1 MLSLDLDE
9 LKTYLRVDGSEND
22 GFLALLVHSA
32 KEYLKDAGVPESSS
46 ARYKLA
52 VMIQVALN
60 YDRDGNAALEKALE
74 SLINQLRVGEPKHG
88 GSEPENLLEGT
99 CGDGI

>member
-1 MLSLDLDE
+1 MLALDTEE

-46 ARYKLA
+46 PRYKLA

-60 YDRDGNAALEKALE
+60 YDRDGNAAMEKSLE
-74 SLINQLRVGEPKHG
+74 SLITQLRVGEASYG
-88 GSEPENLLEGT
+88 GNEPENILEGLG
-99 CGDGI
+99 GDGI